1 MIGVYSKK
9 VIQVDSMNT
18 MLKNLPQK
26 LTDLGKKAE
35 EFDKL
40 LTNLRIEIN
49 DALWD
54 LMELRKSRMAK
65 KAKDKLPSLSSMGNF
80 G

>member
-49 DALWD
+49 DVLWD
-54 LMELRKSRMAK
+54 LVELKNSKDTKS
-65 KAKDKLPSLSSMGNF
+65 
-80 G
+80 